1 MQGCIAIE
9 WLGRERRAISHIL
22 LLSLSL
28 FFLLQLIGQRDF
40 EERHPLFGA
49 RSPSAKVFKQELS
62 TKSGLTH
69 VQQLSLAVGSR
80 PFTLGFYLT
89 FVRVVRQQEFV
100 RTPLVS
106 LRSSRSPP
114 RSAAA

>member
-1 MQGCIAIE
+1 
-9 WLGRERRAISHIL
+9 
-22 LLSLSL
+22 L
-28 FFLLQLIGQRDF
+28 FLLLQLLGQPERDD
-40 EERHPLFGA
+40 RIPLAGA
-49 RSPSAKVFKQELS
+49 RSLGAKIFKLEHS
-62 TKSGLTH
+62 SKSGLTH